1 MKIFAVYII
10 DKDNFGGEC
19 KVKANNKTEAIKQVK
34 QYIKAWNLAPAKIEY
49 CKEIT
54 EYHDVKPVY

>member
-1 MKIFAVYII
+1 MKTFAVYII

-19 KVKANNKTEAIKQVK
+19 KIKANNKAEALKIAK
-34 QYIKAWNLAPAKIEY
+34 QYIKAWNLNPATIEY

-54 EYHDVKPVY
+54 E